1 MTQPGRELRQG
12 DWLDINC
19 DLPILTAPGQPERVQ
34 AATNGVVVITQC
46 CDLAQNHTG
55 IVHIA
60 PVITLDGNDKA
71 NALRGSTS
79 RYAHLAADHFVDLA
93 VIVSITRTASDEAP
107 IRLQMTDTERQ
118 AFAGRI
124 SRRFARY
131 AYPDVIS
138 HALGP
143 LKKAVRSKATKNSA
157 IAGVLKLVE
166 TLRLECEPDWN
177 ADTGLTLTLLIVV
190 NNDELPP
197 LDEPTPNPGMS
208 GMAQF
213 LGSEAAAEVAIL
225 YGANPLTVP
234 GIGLPKPTLDEAAQR
249 ILAAGP
255 DNPIRGPL
263 WDVFGEVLAD
273 TLRKGAEEAT
283 DPGLIDDIDVEVMRA
298 DEFTYSRFQA
308 SVDLDLD
315 DLSPPIAIPE
325 T

>member
-1 MTQPGRELRQG
+1 MTQPERELRQG

-19 DLPILTAPGQPERVQ
+19 DLPILTAPGEPECGQ
-34 AATNGVVVITQC
+34 AAANGVVVVTQC
-46 CDLAQNHTG
+46 CDLAQNYTG

-60 PVITLDGNDKA
+60 PVITLVGSDKA

-79 RYAHLAADHFVDLA
+79 RYANLDADHFADLA
-93 VIVSITRTASDEAP
+93 VVVSITRTACDNAP
-107 IRLQMTDTERQ
+107 IRLQMSDTKRQ

-131 AYPDVIS
+131 AYPDTIS
-138 HALGP
+138 DALGP

-177 ADTGLTLTLLIVV
+177 AETGLTLTLLIVV

-197 LDEPTPNPGMS
+197 LDEPTPNS
-208 GMAQF
+208 GMGGLAQL

-249 ILAAGP
+249 ILASGS

-273 TLRKGAEEAT
+273 ILRKGAEKAS
-283 DPGLIDDIDVEVMRA
+283 DAGLVDDIDVEVMRA
-298 DEFTYSRFQA
+298 DELTYSRFQA

-315 DLSPPIAIPE
+315 DLSPPVTIPE

>member
-46 CDLAQNHTG
+46 CDLAQNYTG

-93 VIVSITRTASDEAP
+93 VIVSIARTACDDAP
-107 IRLQMTDTERQ
+107 IRLQMTDSERQ

-157 IAGVLKLVE
+157 IGGVLKLVE

-197 LDEPTPNPGMS
+197 LDEPTPNPGMA

-273 TLRKGAEEAT
+273 TLRKGAAEAT
-283 DPGLIDDIDVEVMRA
+283 DAGLIDDIDVEVMRA
-298 DEFTYSRFQA
+298 DEFTYSRFRA

-315 DLSPPIAIPE
+315 DLSPPATIPE

>member
-46 CDLAQNHTG
+46 CDLGQNYTG

-93 VIVSITRTASDEAP
+93 VIVSIARTACDDAP
-107 IRLQMTDTERQ
+107 IRLQMTDSERQ

-157 IAGVLKLVE
+157 IGGVLKLVE

-197 LDEPTPNPGMS
+197 LDEPTPNPGMA

-273 TLRKGAEEAT
+273 TLRKGAAEAT
-283 DPGLIDDIDVEVMRA
+283 DAGLIDDIDVEVMRA
-298 DEFTYSRFQA
+298 DEFTYSRFRA

-315 DLSPPIAIPE
+315 DLSPPATIPE